1 MGGFKKLV
9 EEKDTPEEEVSIEMD
24 EVPGLVPSTPSHTA
38 PPPAPTSMWEEIE
51 NAAEDVVESLMFC
64 GVIGHEGT
72 CKTGIV
78 LDSLMKEELDKGD
91 CILIVDF
98 DGGGKTLRSS
108 YHKERM
114 RNIRTLNPWVMQKNS
129 RDAFDYPATHNRTMA
144 ILQEAVDWAERQQA
158 KDYQGP
164 RLHTLLVTALDLWDT
179 VAKNCM
185 LIEDLGTAPDGIGA
199 QIKPHEKVGLRFNWQ
214 IRATRFHM
222 LTAQCRELMRL
233 GVRCFV
239 ETHLKE
245 EYDGH
250 NPSGQYKPDW
260 EKQTGNYLNQI
271 IRMHK
276 TPVRDE
282 TGARTGEVRY
292 EAEFVKWKTDS
303 DLVDQRRTV
312 MVTNEGQPAKWFGLP
327 ELRGGE

>member
-9 EEKDTPEEEVSIEMD
+9 EAKDLPDEEVSTDTGMGD
-24 EVPGLVPSTPSHTA
+24 VPGIVPSVVSAQTA
-38 PPPAPTSMWEEIE
+38 PTTMWDEIE
-51 NAAEDVVESLMFC
+51 SAADDITESLTFC

-78 LDSLMKEELDKGD
+78 LDSLSREEIDAGN

-98 DGGGKTLRSS
+98 DGGGKTVRSS
-108 YHKERM
+108 YHKDRM
-114 RNIRTLNPWVMQKNS
+114 RNIRALNPWVMQKNS

-144 ILQEAVDWAERQQA
+144 IMQEAVDWAQRQQS
-158 KDYQGP
+158 KDYEGP
-164 RLHTLLVTALDLWDT
+164 RLHTLLVTAMDLWDT

-199 QIKPHEKVGLRFNWQ
+199 QVKPHEKVGMRFNWQ

-222 LTAQCRELMRL
+222 LTAQCRELMRF

-245 EYDGH
+245 QWDNH
-250 NPSGQYKPDW
+250 NPSGEYTPDW
-260 EKQTGNYLNQI
+260 EKQTANYLNQI
-271 IRMHK
+271 VHLHK
-276 TPVRDE
+276 IPSRDE
-282 TGARTGEVRY
+282 SGARTGEVRY

-303 DLVDQRRTV
+303 DRVDQRRVV
-312 MVTNEGQPAKWFGLP
+312 MVTNEGQPAVWNGLP
-327 ELRGGE
+327 ELRGEA